1 MEMKV
6 ALVHLA
12 SGTSEDLLLP
22 GDVVR
27 KYIGGSGLG
36 TYLLFRYGS
45 PAADP
50 LSPDNPLIF
59 MNGPFQGTGIPTSGR
74 HQVISKSPLT
84 GAFGESDCGGTFGF
98 HLKRA
103 GYDGLVFLGSSSS
116 PVYAAVIDGR
126 VEIRDGTSL
135 WGKDTFETEEALFS
149 AEGKP
154 AGVACIGPA
163 GERMVLLANIMHDG
177 RNARAAGRGGLGAV
191 MGSKNLKAVVARGK
205 EKTVMAD
212 EKKVREKSA
221 EKAKF
226 YMEKLPAMTRFGTAG
241 GVALAEQNGD
251 LPLKNWSM
259 GSWPEEVKSITG
271 EAMAD
276 TILTGNWGCMAC
288 PIKCGREVAFD
299 GISGAGPEYET
310 IGMLGS
316 NCLINDL
323 KAIGRGN
330 DLCNRMGIDTISGGS
345 AVAFSMEL
353 YERGIIDERTVG
365 YPLQW
370 GDGEAMVRLL
380 TDISEKRGFGV
391 VLAEGTRKAAEKIG
405 KGAEKYAIHSK
416 GMDFPA
422 HDPRCYKSLAA
433 GYATS
438 NRGACHLSGFSYS
451 FERSMTYP
459 ELGVDAVLDRTVDE
473 GKGKV
478 NVGFQNLMG
487 VLDSLKMCKFPFAAT
502 RLEDLLVWING
513 VTGWDMACGELM
525 ETGERIFNLKK
536 LFNLAC
542 GLTGRD
548 DALPERILREP
559 RGSGGSADTLPDLE
573 SQLREYYAE
582 RGWTEEGIP
591 LPEKIAS
598 LGLEEFL
605 HRKDW

>member
-6 ALVHLA
+6 ALVHL
-12 SGTSEDLLLP
+12 TSRTAEDLTVP
-22 GDVVR
+22 ESVVR
-27 KYIGGSGLG
+27 KFIGGSGLG

-45 PAADP
+45 PAGDP

-84 GAFGESDCGGTFGF
+84 DAFGESDCGGAFGF

-103 GYDGLVFLGSSSS
+103 GYDGLVFLGKASS
-116 PVYAAVIDGR
+116 PVYVAVLDGR

-135 WGKDTFETEEALFS
+135 WGKDTFETEEALF
-149 AEGKP
+149 AAVGKP

-177 RNARAAGRGGLGAV
+177 RNARAAGRGGMGAV
-191 MGSKNLKAVVARGK
+191 MGSKNLKAVVARGNGR
-205 EKTVMAD
+205 TVMAD
-212 EKKVREKSA
+212 EKRVRGKSA

-271 EAMAD
+271 EAMAE
-276 TILTGNWGCMAC
+276 TILTGNWGCVAC
-288 PIKCGREVAFD
+288 PIRCGREVAFD

-316 NCLINDL
+316 NCLISDL

-353 YERGIIDERTVG
+353 FERGIIDEKTVG
-365 YPLQW
+365 NPLKW
-370 GDGEAMVRLL
+370 GDGEAMVRFL
-380 TDISEKRGFGV
+380 TDISEKRGFGA

-459 ELGVDAVLDRTVDE
+459 ELGVDTVLDRTLDE
-473 GKGKV
+473 GKGKI

-487 VLDSLKMCKFPFAAT
+487 VVDSLKMCKFPFAAT
-502 RLEDLLVWING
+502 RIDDLLVWIAG
-513 VTGWDMACGELM
+513 VTGWDMDYRELM
-525 ETGERIFNLKK
+525 TAGERIFNLKK
-536 LFNLAC
+536 LYNMGC
-542 GLTGRD
+542 GLSAKD
-548 DALPERILREP
+548 DSLPERILRET

-573 SQLREYYAE
+573 AQLREYYSE

-591 LPEKIAS
+591 LPGKIAS

-605 HRKDW
+605 SQMS